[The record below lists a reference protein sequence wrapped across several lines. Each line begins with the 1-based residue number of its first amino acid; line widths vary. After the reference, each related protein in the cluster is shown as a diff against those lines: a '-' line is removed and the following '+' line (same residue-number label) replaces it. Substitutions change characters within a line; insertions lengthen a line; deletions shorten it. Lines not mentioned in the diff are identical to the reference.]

1 MPTET
6 ASARETVEF
15 RSHPSSAPH
24 KVLFRRSRTSQNFT
38 QLLAFGSVGLIAFVI
53 DLSVYNILRGT
64 IMQDQPIGA
73 KVASAA
79 VSIVASWIGNRVFT
93 FRATRSTSVFRE
105 GVLFVLMNLIGLG
118 IAALC
123 LFVSH
128 YVLGYTSQLADNIA
142 GNGVGL
148 VLGTAFRFIAYR
160 TVVFGSGSP
169 VAEPRN

>member
-1 MPTET
+1 
-6 ASARETVEF
+6 
-15 RSHPSSAPH
+15 
-24 KVLFRRSRTSQNFT
+24 
-38 QLLAFGSVGLIAFVI
+38 
-53 DLSVYNILRGT
+53 
-64 IMQDQPIGA
+64 MQDQPIGA